1 MNVGQHSI
9 TLCLAKS
16 LRLIALLGE
25 LESFRLEEHTESLL
39 SHGSLHSLPSGGSIG
54 EHRLSPHSS
63 KSRPHTFP
71 SETQTASPCCCW
83 MLSFKL
89 PNQPSLAEFTLI
101 VAVGMWTTTTK
112 KGQHQFPEHSSLQ
125 QPFTLFLFIPHL
137 KRGLPNS
144 EGCVLFKHKILLA
157 ECK

>member
-1 MNVGQHSI
+1 MNVGQYSI

-39 SHGSLHSLPSGGSIG
+39 SHGSLHSLPSGGNIG

-63 KSRPHTFP
+63 KSRSHTFP

-101 VAVGMWTTTTK
+101 VAVGMWTTTKK

>member
-16 LRLIALLGE
+16 L
-25 LESFRLEEHTESLL
+25 SFDCFVGRIRKLPTESLL

-101 VAVGMWTTTTK
+101 VAAGMWTKK
-112 KGQHQFPEHSSLQ
+112 KGQHQFPEHPSLQ

>member
-1 MNVGQHSI
+1 MSTHH
-9 TLCLAKS
+9 TLPCKAPS
-16 LRLIALLGE
+16 FDCFVGE
-25 LESFRLEEHTESLL
+25 LESFRLEEHIESLL

-101 VAVGMWTTTTK
+101 VAVGMWTK
-112 KGQHQFPEHSSLQ
+112 KGQHQFPEHPSLQ
-125 QPFTLFLFIPHL
+125 QRFTLFLFIPHL

-144 EGCVLFKHKILLA
+144 EGCVLFKHKILLV
-157 ECK
+157 ECN